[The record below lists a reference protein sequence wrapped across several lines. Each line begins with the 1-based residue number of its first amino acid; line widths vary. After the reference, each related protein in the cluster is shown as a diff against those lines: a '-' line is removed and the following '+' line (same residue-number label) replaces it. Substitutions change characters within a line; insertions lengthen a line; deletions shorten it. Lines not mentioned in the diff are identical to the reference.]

1 MAFQKSYDELP
12 VVDGPAC
19 MHLRSKGMYVTGK
32 MAPTHE
38 ADGVG
43 DGYCWCNLTQKALGP
58 DAELVDRP
66 ACSTTR
72 SCYQQIT

>member
-12 VVDGPAC
+12 LADGPAC

-32 MAPTHE
+32 LAPTHD
-38 ADGVG
+38 ADGSG
-43 DGYCWCNLTQKALGP
+43 DGYCWCNLTQKQTGP

-66 ACSTTR
+66 GCNASR
-72 SCYQQIT
+72 SCFQQIV